1 MAIRRASHAV
11 YDTTYHLVW
20 CPKYRKRLFAQEYLR
35 ERARAL
41 IAEIADAYDLEIAEL
56 EVSEDHVH
64 ILLSFPPRLSIGSVV
79 GMLKSLSARA
89 LFSEYPSIK
98 QKLWGGEL
106 WEDGYFARTVGDAVT
121 GDIVKKYIQHH
132 RQEKQAPAQLELE
145 LG

>member
-35 ERARAL
+35 KRAREL
-41 IAEIADAYDLEIAEL
+41 IVEIADAYDLEINEL

-64 ILLSFPPRLSIGSVV
+64 ILLSFPPRRSIGSVV
-79 GMLKSLSARA
+79 GLLKSLSARA
-89 LFSEYPSIK
+89 LFREYPSIK

-106 WEDGYFARTVGDAVT
+106 WEDGYFARTVGDAMT
-121 GDIVKKYIQHH
+121 GDIVKRYIQHH
-132 RQEKQAPAQLELE
+132 RQEEHAPAQLELE